1 MKKLL
6 IINGPNLNLLDKRNQ
21 AIYGDTSFEDFLKVL
36 KKDFSSLELSYF
48 QSNEE
53 GELVNKLQSA
63 KCDAI
68 LLNPGAYTHTSV
80 AIADA
85 VEAISTPVLEI
96 HISNPGSREDYRKI
110 SLVQDKCVGTIAGL
124 GLDSYRLAI
133 EHLVDE
139 PLDKLGA
146 GDKG

>member
-1 MKKLL
+1 MKTLL

-21 AIYGDTSFEDFLKVL
+21 AIYGDRSFEDYYKDLQ
-36 KKDFSSLELSYF
+36 KDFGKVKMEYF

-53 GELVNKLQSA
+53 GALVNQLQSA
-63 KCDAI
+63 KVDVI

-85 VEAISTPVLEI
+85 VEAIDIPVMEV
-96 HISNPGSREDYRKI
+96 HISNPDTREEYRQV
-110 SLVQDKCVGTIAGL
+110 SLIQDKCVGTIAGL

-133 EHLVDE
+133 EHL
-139 PLDKLGA
+139 LDQKSN
-146 GDKG
+146 